1 MEDKTLKFK
10 AWLVEKGIKQSEIAE
25 LLNINLTNVNEKLN
39 GKQPFT
45 LEQIKTICGKY
56 DLSADEYFI

>member
-10 AWLVEKGIKQSEIAE
+10 AFLVERGIKQSEIAE

>member
-10 AWLVEKGIKQSEIAE
+10 AWLVERGIKQSEIAE